1 MQPSVPLLLSARR
14 YPARAML
21 SLLGILLIPIP
32 SIAGDTRT
40 GEQIYRQRCVK
51 CHGPSGEGSDDYP
64 NRLAGDKSVT
74 ALARF
79 IAKKMPKDSS
89 KKCDAEEAQKVASYI
104 FDAFYSS
111 AAQER
116 NQPPRIE
123 LARLTVHQYRNAIAD
138 LISSFRTPA
147 PSPQSGTAAD
157 GQKTPNGVGPNN
169 KHGLRGTYFKSF
181 GFRQGNRVLE
191 RIDPKVQFDFGENA
205 PDAKNFET
213 DRFSIHWQ
221 GSISATETGRY
232 EFIVRTEHAA
242 RLWINDI
249 KTPLID
255 AWVKSAS
262 GDSEHSAS
270 IFLLGGRTYPLRLEF
285 AKGKQGVKDSKK
297 NEAKPP
303 PVKASIALEWKL
315 PQQAAEAIPA
325 RYLSPNQG
333 RELFIV
339 DTPFPPDDRSVG
351 YERGTS
357 ISKAWDQATTDA
369 AIEIA
374 GYVVGHLHE
383 LAGVP
388 DRAERHLPS
397 PLSGNDD
404 PLGQDI
410 NGGTNRSSSPQPAA
424 EGRDARLRAFCERFA
439 ERAFRRPL
447 SDPEKKVFID
457 DRFRGARDLD
467 TAVKRVV
474 LMVLKSPQFLYREIG
489 SDPSSA
495 GSKNPAKEQGYEVA
509 SRLSFGLWDT
519 LPDRELLEAAA
530 TGRLATRDQVVHQAE
545 RMLSDPRS
553 RAKIRDFL
561 LEWLK
566 VNPPPDLSKP
576 KELFPD
582 FDKLMASDLRTSLEL
597 FLDDVVWGESSDWR
611 QLFLADYFY
620 LNGRLAKFYGASLP
634 AEAPF
639 QKVVQP
645 SRSCAGIL
653 SHPYLMATFAYAST
667 TSPIHRGVFL
677 SRNVLGVPLR
687 PPPEAFTPLPAELH
701 PELSTRERVALQ
713 TKPQQ
718 CQTCHEVI
726 NPLGFTLENFD
737 AVGRYRDQEK
747 GRPINATGTFETRT
761 GEQVKFAGVRDLAN
775 FLASSQD
782 AQDAFIERLFHCLI
796 KQPVRAFGPRTPAEL
811 RNFFV
816 KNHYNIRKLMV
827 EIMAIEE
834 KGHAQ

>member
-1 MQPSVPLLLSARR
+1 MAPLFNARR
-14 YPARAML
+14 YLTWMML
-21 SLLGILLIPIP
+21 SAFILALRTFP
-32 SIAGDTRT
+32 AVADTRT

-51 CHGPSGEGSDDYP
+51 CHGASGEGSDDYP
-64 NRLAGDKSVT
+64 DRLAGDKSVDQ
-74 ALARF
+74 LARF
-79 IAKKMPKDSS
+79 IAKKMPKDSP
-89 KKCDAEEAQKVASYI
+89 KKCEPEEAQKVATYI
-104 FDAFYSS
+104 FDAFYSE
-111 AAQER
+111 AAQAR
-116 NQPPRIE
+116 NKPPRIE
-123 LARLTVHQYRNAIAD
+123 LARLTVRQYRNAVAD
-138 LISSFRTPA
+138 LIGSFRSPTSA
-147 PSPQSGTAAD
+147 PPSTAAD
-157 GQKTPNGVGPNN
+157 KKNASKNVGREEN
-169 KHGLRGTYFKSF
+169 GLRGTYFKSF
-181 GFRQGNRVLE
+181 GFRPNNRVLE
-191 RIDPKVQFDFGENA
+191 RIDPIVRFDFGENA
-205 PDAKNFET
+205 PDSKNFEP
-213 DRFSIHWQ
+213 DRFSIRWQ
-221 GSISATETGRY
+221 GSISAPETGRY

-242 RLWINDI
+242 RLWLNDN

-285 AKGKQGVKDSKK
+285 AKGKQGVKDGKK
-297 NEAKPP
+297 DEAKPP
-303 PVKASIALEWKL
+303 PVKASIALEWRL

-325 RYLSPNQG
+325 RNLSPNQA

-374 GYVVGHLHE
+374 GYIVAHLHE

-397 PLSGNDD
+397 ALSGNDD

-410 NGGTNRSSSPQPAA
+410 NGGTNRSPQSAA
-424 EGRDARLRAFCERFA
+424 ESSDARLRAFCERFA

-447 SDPEKKVFID
+447 TDEEKQIFIAH
-457 DRFRGARDLD
+457 RFQGARDLD

-489 SDPSSA
+489 RDTSA
-495 GSKNPAKEQGYEVA
+495 AGAKNAAKEHDYDVA

-530 TGRLATRDQVVHQAE
+530 AGRLQTRDQVMRQTE
-545 RMLSDPRS
+545 RMLPDPRT

-566 VNPPPDLSKP
+566 VSPPPDLSKP
-576 KELFPD
+576 KELYPD
-582 FDKLMASDLRTSLEL
+582 FDKQIASDLRTSLEL
-597 FLDDVVWGESSDWR
+597 FLDDLVWGESSDWR
-611 QLFLADYFY
+611 QLFLADSLY
-620 LNGRLAKFYGASLP
+620 LNGRLAKFYCANLP
-634 AEAPF
+634 PDAPF
-639 QKVVQP
+639 QKVAQP
-645 SRSCAGIL
+645 AGSRAGIL
-653 SHPYLMATFAYAST
+653 SHPYLMATFAYTAS

-747 GRPINATGTFETRT
+747 GRPIDATGAFETRT
-761 GEQVKFAGVRDLAN
+761 GEVVKFAGVRELAN

-796 KQPVRAFGPRTPAEL
+796 KQPERAFGPRTPAEL
-811 RNFFV
+811 RSFFV

-834 KGHAQ
+834 KGYDAQ